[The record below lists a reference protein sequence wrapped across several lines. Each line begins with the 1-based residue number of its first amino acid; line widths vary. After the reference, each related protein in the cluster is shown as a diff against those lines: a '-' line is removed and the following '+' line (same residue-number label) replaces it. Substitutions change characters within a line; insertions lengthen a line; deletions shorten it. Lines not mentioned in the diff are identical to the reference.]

1 MIILSKKYYVVLLS
15 MVVLLGACGCEK
27 KKAGTDEP
35 QQQEQPQDK
44 PEQQPTD
51 STEVIPMENPDMS
64 LITQEVPI
72 TDNWVWSGKPQI
84 TIHITNGNAGAV
96 KLGTQVV
103 VTTDKKAEVVTI
115 TDSVVIHA
123 KSQQEVVMTTTADLE
138 PGIYHA
144 ECYVDTMFVRAF
156 NFAIDP
162 FEISSVNDKPE
173 DFDAFWQTAK
183 NQLAAIEMNA
193 QLTEIPE
200 RSTAQCK
207 VYLVEMYSVPDGLSG
222 DPVKIRGYYC
232 EPQDGKKHPV
242 ILHFYG
248 YDTQGYTGEVDC
260 PYGSTYA
267 ELYLSHRGQ
276 YLNNR
281 PAGTNLGVTEE
292 TVNIYGDWFRYHL
305 GEKDSY
311 YYRGAYMDVVQAIR
325 FMATRESSDMTKLFA
340 EGSSQGGALTYV
352 AAALSDYPFTA
363 IAANVAFMGDFADAK
378 DIESLAYWEI
388 NDHYWVDDVPIEQSL
403 TYLPYFDIKHLTP
416 RISCAVLASSG
427 LADDVCPA
435 RLNLVPFNNLATPA
449 AKKEYIIEPE
459 MGHSYPANWYSKMN
473 ALFSKYM

>member
-1 MIILSKKYYVVLLS
+1 MKRRDSIFLLMLVVLLA
-15 MVVLLGACGCEK
+15 ACGCDNRGSQE
-27 KKAGTDEP
+27 EP
-35 QQQEQPQDK
+35 QAQE
-44 PEQQPTD
+44 EQIVPA
-51 STEVIPMENPDMS
+51 DMS
-64 LITQEVPI
+64 LIEMSVPV

-84 TIHITNGNAGAV
+84 TIRIANGNAGAV
-96 KLGTQVV
+96 KLGTKVV
-103 VTTDKKAEVVTI
+103 ITTDKKAEVVTL
-115 TDSVVIHA
+115 TDSVIISA
-123 KSQQEVVMTTTADLE
+123 KSQKDAVMTAEADME

-144 ECYVDTMFVRAF
+144 ECYVDTAKVRAF

-162 FEISSVNDKPE
+162 FLITSPNDKPA
-173 DFDAFWQTAK
+173 DFDDFWQAAK
-183 NQLAAIEMNA
+183 DQLAAIDMHA

-200 RSTAQCK
+200 RSNANVK
-207 VYLVEMYSVPDGLSG
+207 VYLVEMYSVPDGLEG
-222 DPVKIRGYYC
+222 EPVKIRGYYC
-232 EPQDGKKHPV
+232 EPQDGQKHPV

-248 YDTQGYTGEVDC
+248 YDTQGYTGPVDC
-260 PYGSTYA
+260 PYAGTNA
-267 ELYLSHRGQ
+267 EFYLSHRGQ

-281 PAGTNLGVTEE
+281 PAGTNLGVAEE

-305 GEKDSY
+305 GEKDTY
-311 YYRGAYMDVVQAIR
+311 YYRGAYMDVVQAVR

-340 EGSSQGGALTYV
+340 EGSSQGGALTYA

-388 NDHYWVDDVPIEQSL
+388 SDHYWVDGVPQEQSIQ
-403 TYLPYFDIKHLTP
+403 YLPYFDIKHLTP

-435 RLNLVPFNNLATPA
+435 RLNLVPFNNLGTPA
-449 AKKEYIIEPE
+449 DQKEYIIEPE

-473 ALFSKYM
+473 ELFNDKM